1 MYNWNN
7 IQSYWGQENRK
18 WNLIP
23 MPYSNQIKTILNGIE
38 KIIESE
44 FNIPVGKSGNEYI
57 LVEPISDDLIEN
69 LHGGQSRSYSALI
82 TYVMIKGGSFEIN
95 RDHLTNR
102 SERMKRLLFN
112 NTAYDDGGYVW
123 HDGRVNGITYEQ
135 DEDNQE
141 IYRALIEFSCTKQES
156 I

>member
-1 MYNWNN
+1 MSLTYT
-7 IQSYWGQENRK
+7 
-18 WNLIP
+18 
-23 MPYSNQIKTILNGIE
+23 NQIETILNGIE

-44 FNIPVGKSGNEYI
+44 FNIPVGKSGNEYFMI
-57 LVEPISDDLIEN
+57 EPISDDLIEN
-69 LHGGQSRSYSALI
+69 LHGGQSRSYSVRVSY
-82 TYVMIKGGSFEIN
+82 TMIKAGHFETN
-95 RDHLTNR
+95 RNHLTNR
-102 SERMKRLLFN
+102 AERMKRLLFN
-112 NTAYDDGGYVW
+112 NTAYDDDGYVW

>member
-1 MYNWNN
+1 MSLTYT
-7 IQSYWGQENRK
+7 
-18 WNLIP
+18 
-23 MPYSNQIKTILNGIE
+23 NQIETILNGIE

-69 LHGGQSRSYSALI
+69 LHGGQSRSYSVRVSY
-82 TYVMIKGGSFEIN
+82 TMIKAGHFETN
-95 RDHLTNR
+95 RNHLTNR
-102 SERMKRLLFN
+102 AERMKRLLFN
-112 NTAYDDGGYVW
+112 NTAYDDDGYVW

>member
-1 MYNWNN
+1 MSLTYT
-7 IQSYWGQENRK
+7 
-18 WNLIP
+18 
-23 MPYSNQIKTILNGIE
+23 NQIETILNGIE

-44 FNIPVGKSGNEYI
+44 FNIPVGKSGNEYFMI
-57 LVEPISDDLIEN
+57 EPISDDLIEN
-69 LHGGQSRSYSALI
+69 LHGGQSRSYSVRVSY
-82 TYVMIKGGSFEIN
+82 TMIKAGHFETN
-95 RDHLTNR
+95 RNHLTNR
-102 SERMKRLLFN
+102 AERMKRLLFN

-141 IYRALIEFSCTKQES
+141 IYRALIEFSCIKQES

>member
-1 MYNWNN
+1 MSLTYT
-7 IQSYWGQENRK
+7 
-18 WNLIP
+18 
-23 MPYSNQIKTILNGIE
+23 NQIETILNGIE

-69 LHGGQSRSYSALI
+69 LHGGQSRSYSVRVSY
-82 TYVMIKGGSFEIN
+82 TMIKAGHFETN
-95 RDHLTNR
+95 RNHLTNR
-102 SERMKRLLFN
+102 AERMKRLLFN
-112 NTAYDDGGYVW
+112 NTAYDDDGYVW

-141 IYRALIEFSCTKQES
+141 IYRALIEFSCIKQES